1 MHFKSIHTPNFSKRS
16 RNSKKI
22 KFLIIHYTGM
32 QSKRVSLKRL
42 QNPRYKVSCHF
53 LVDRRGEVVKLVD
66 EKKTA
71 WHAGKSKW
79 KSFVNLNKN
88 SIGIELVNKGH
99 KYGYEKFSK
108 KQINSLVRLCVYLK
122 KKYHIKKQNIL
133 GHSDIAPLR
142 KSDPGEKF
150 PWETL
155 EQKDL
160 GILPN
165 KKIKINLKDKN
176 LRDVFFKNLTK
187 IGYRYFNSKSKNLK
201 NRLVIKSFQRHFRQR
216 KINGIIDLECA
227 KLSSILVK
235 KT

>member
-32 QSKRVSLKRL
+32 QSRRVSLKRL
-42 QNPRYKVSCHF
+42 QNPKYKVSCHF
-53 LVDRRGEVVKLVD
+53 LVDRKGEVVKLVD

-108 KQINSLVRLCVYLK
+108 NQINSLVRLCVYLK

-142 KSDPGEKF
+142 KRDPGEKF
-150 PWETL
+150 PWEIL
-155 EQKDL
+155 EQKNL

-165 KKIKINLKDKN
+165 KKIKINFKDKN
-176 LRDVFFKNLTK
+176 LRDIFFKNLKK
-187 IGYRYFNSKSKNLK
+187 IGYRYFNSKTNNLK
-201 NRLVIKSFQRHFRQR
+201 NRLVIKSFQRHFRQS

-227 KLSSILVK
+227 KISSILAK

>member
-1 MHFKSIHTPNFSKRS
+1 MHFKSVNTPNFSNRL

-108 KQINSLVRLCVYLK
+108 NQINSLVRLCVYLK
-122 KKYHIKKQNIL
+122 KNI
-133 GHSDIAPLR
+133 I
-142 KSDPGEKF
+142 
-150 PWETL
+150 
-155 EQKDL
+155 
-160 GILPN
+160 
-165 KKIKINLKDKN
+165 
-176 LRDVFFKNLTK
+176 
-187 IGYRYFNSKSKNLK
+187 LK
-201 NRLVIKSFQRHFRQR
+201 N
-216 KINGIIDLECA
+216 KIFLDIQ
-227 KLSSILVK
+227 
-235 KT
+235 T